1 MLSKSGLCCILP
13 ICFFVT
19 ALNLNPLNWLGNKL
33 ALYLQKPNSSYR
45 SETTC
50 DPVSLLS
57 TLKKGDVLLVDGDSR
72 VSAAIK
78 YLSQSTWSHAALC
91 ISDQQDASSPNSDE
105 VLLLEADVVEGVRV
119 IPLSIYVKQG
129 TRICRPVG
137 LKPEDIEI
145 VCGYGKTKI
154 GHQYDTKNV
163 VDLARF
169 LIQTPPVPVGWR
181 RQMLT
186 LGSGD
191 PTQAICS
198 SLVAQCFQSVQ
209 YPILPDKRYM
219 QKESIFQSRH
229 HSLFV
234 PRDFDLS
241 PYFQVIKPTIDQHF
255 DPYQITWDDSHDDK
269 QLTE

>member
-1 MLSKSGLCCILP
+1 M
-13 ICFFVT
+13 
-19 ALNLNPLNWLGNKL
+19 NWLGNKL
-33 ALYLQKPNSSYR
+33 ALYLQKPSPTYR

-50 DPVSLLS
+50 EPAALAL
-57 TLKKGDVLLVDGDSR
+57 TLCKGDVLLIDGDSR
-72 VSAAIK
+72 VSNAIK
-78 YLSQSTWSHAALC
+78 YLTQSTWSHAALC
-91 ISDQQDASSPNSDE
+91 MSDQQSNTSPNSDE
-105 VLLLEADVVEGVRV
+105 IILLEADVVEGVRMV
-119 IPLSIYVKQG
+119 PLSTYLQQG

-137 LKPEDIEI
+137 LKKKDIER
-145 VCGYGKTKI
+145 VCEYGKSKI

-163 VDLARF
+163 LDLARF

-209 YPILPDKRYM
+209 YPILPDKRHM
-219 QKESIFQSRH
+219 QKESVFQSRH

-241 PYFQVIKPTIDQHF
+241 PYFQVIKPTINQHF